1 MLLLGAL
8 LISFSFD
15 VGNSCSLSLSNCCK
29 GTHTRI
35 LTMQSNDWAHEVAI
49 FDLNCKR
56 NQFWSILKGADFSS
70 AKISFTCKI
79 SKVLLSGEGN
89 ETNKKICKKALY
101 DKASNSN
108 FNKLL
113 FLVFVFL
120 IFFYYYA
127 LYVLHFFILL
137 LFLLSFIWQ
146 CTYVCKCYRSAAASV
161 VNCQTWLFHKVLNT
175 HTHALAE
182 PLRDWA

>member
-120 IFFYYYA
+120 IFFFIIMLCMFWIFLFYYYFYCL
-127 LYVLHFFILL
+127 LYDNVHMYVNVIAVPLPVL
-137 LFLLSFIWQ
+137 
-146 CTYVCKCYRSAAASV
+146 
-161 VNCQTWLFHKVLNT
+161 
-175 HTHALAE
+175 
-182 PLRDWA
+182 